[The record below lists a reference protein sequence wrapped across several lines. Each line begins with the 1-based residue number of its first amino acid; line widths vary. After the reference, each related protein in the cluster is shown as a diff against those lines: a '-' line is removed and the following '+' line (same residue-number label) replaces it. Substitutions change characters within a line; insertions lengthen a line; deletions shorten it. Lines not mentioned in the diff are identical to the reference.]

1 MSRHPSRKGTTV
13 TDAANADRTDSV
25 AAAVC
30 DCISPMMR
38 MREEVEEDEEKDIAN
53 RASVLKS
60 IEWITAEDV
69 VNLRDC
75 GSKVNK

>member
-1 MSRHPSRKGTTV
+1 
-13 TDAANADRTDSV
+13 
-25 AAAVC
+25 
-30 DCISPMMR
+30 MMR